1 MEANAAMIFS
11 ALLMYGVATGALVD
25 ATAGQ
30 AQPAQPQSPP
40 AVTAPVDPEAYDLGE
55 VVISGGQPR
64 GSVLGDIKPEIV
76 LDARDIRAYGANN
89 ITDLLAA
96 LAPQTGSARGRG
108 GGHPVVLL
116 NGHRISSFRE
126 IRAIPTEAIERVEI
140 LPEEVALTYGYA
152 ADQRVVNFVLRE
164 RFRALTT
171 EAGVTAATAGDR
183 TTGQIASN
191 ALRIRGDERWTLD
204 LQYQHATPLF
214 ESDRD
219 IDRPLGNA
227 PFDRIGNV
235 GGIPAGSEIDPAL
248 SGLAG
253 SVVTVAGVPGA
264 ATTGSPTPADF
275 AATANVPNSNDDQAF
290 RTLLARSDS
299 GSINGAVTRA
309 FGGVM
314 ATVNATVEASD
325 SRSYLGLPAA
335 TFTVPGTSS
344 WSPFTDDVS
353 LYRYIDALGAKA
365 RDSDSLSGHLGGSA
379 NGDLGDW
386 RWTVTGNLD
395 QARSDTVTQRG
406 LDVSPLQARIT
417 AGDPGFNPYAPLAA
431 ADLVRLSDDRSRSTT
446 RTVDGEAVFNGTLYE
461 LPAGDLSSTFK
472 GGFESITLD
481 SRSERSGVVQTSD
494 ISRQTGTLQTSL
506 NLPIASRRNEVLTA
520 LGDLSA
526 NLNLQYEDLSDFGG
540 LTTLGYGLTWSPVE
554 PVRFIV
560 SYTDEDGAPTVQ
572 QLNDPTIFTPGVATY
587 DYATGQTV
595 DITRVTGGNTA
606 LTADNRRV
614 LKVGVNWKPL
624 EETDLRISADY
635 VRSNTRDQ
643 VSDFPS
649 LNPDIEAAFPDRFTR
664 DSSGRLT
671 AIDARAVNFARAD
684 RQEIRWGFNYSRPIR
699 DTSPRPEV
707 SPELRAR
714 FEAERDRR
722 VAARAREEGRT
733 AQVPAGDQPAP
744 PTAAPGPDG
753 GPPPGDAGPPRP
765 GEGGRFGGPGGPGRG
780 GGGGGGR
787 GGFGGPGGFGAREG
801 RLQLAIYHTW
811 RFQDEIL
818 IRDGLPVLDLL
829 DGAAVGGRGGQP
841 RHEVELQAG
850 YSLNGLGARVNANWK
865 AATDVNGTVSSGD
878 LHYSDQAT
886 VGVKFFAD
894 LTARPELLSR
904 FFWLRGSR
912 ISLDIDN
919 IFDSRLQVRDSLGN
933 TPVGYQPDYLD
944 PTGRTIKLSIRKLL
958 F

>member
-1 MEANAAMIFS
+1 MILS
-11 ALLMYGVATGALVD
+11 SLLMYGVAAGALSD
-25 ATAGQ
+25 AAAGQ
-30 AQPAQPQSPP
+30 DQTAQPQTPP
-40 AVTAPVDPEAYDLGE
+40 AVAAPADPEAYDLGE
-55 VVISGGQPR
+55 VVVTSKAR
-64 GSVLGDIKPEIV
+64 GSVLGDIKPELV

-89 ITDLLAA
+89 ITDLLEA
-96 LAPQTGSARGRG
+96 LAPQTGSARGRSSG
-108 GGHPVVLL
+108 RPVVLL
-116 NGHRISSFRE
+116 NGRRISGFRE

-140 LPEEVALTYGYA
+140 LPEEVALTYGYP

-204 LQYQHATPLF
+204 VQLQHATPLF

-219 IDRPLGNA
+219 IDRPLGDS
-227 PFDRIGNV
+227 PYDRIGNV
-235 GGIPAGSEIDPAL
+235 GGIPQGGEIDPAL

-253 SVVTVAGVPGA
+253 STVTVAGVPGA
-264 ATTGSPTPADF
+264 ATTGIPTLADF
-275 AATANVPNSNDDQAF
+275 ASTANVPNTNDDQAF
-290 RTLLARSDS
+290 RTLLARSNS
-299 GSINGAVTRA
+299 GSINGAVTRT
-309 FGGVM
+309 FGDVM

-325 SRSYLGLPAA
+325 SRSYLGLPTA
-335 TFTVPGTSS
+335 TFTLPTTNPY
-344 WSPFTDDVS
+344 SPFSDDVS
-353 LYRYIDALGAKA
+353 LYRYIDTLGGRA
-365 RDSDSLSGHLGGSA
+365 RDSDSLTGHLGGSA
-379 NGDLGDW
+379 NGNLGEW
-386 RWTVTGNLD
+386 RWTVTGNFD
-395 QARSDTVTQRG
+395 QTRSETVTQRG
-406 LDVSPLQARIT
+406 LDVTDLQARIT
-417 AGDPGFNPYAPLAA
+417 AGDPGFNPYATLAA
-431 ADLVRLSDDRSRSTT
+431 SDLVRLPDDRSRSTS
-446 RTVDGEAVFNGTLYE
+446 RTVGGETVFNGTLYDV
-461 LPAGDLSSTFK
+461 PAGALSATFK
-472 GGFESITLD
+472 GGYESVSLD
-481 SRSERSGVVQTSD
+481 SRSERSGVVQTGD
-494 ISRQTGTLQTSL
+494 VSRQTGSLQTSL

-540 LTTLGYGLTWSPVE
+540 LSTIGYGVTWSPVE

-560 SYTDEDGAPTVQ
+560 SYTDEDGAPSVN

-595 DITRVTGGNTA
+595 DVTRITGGNSA

-614 LKVGVNWKPL
+614 LKLGANWKPF
-624 EETDLRISADY
+624 EETDLRLSADY

-649 LNPDIEAAFPDRFTR
+649 LTPEIEAAFPDRFTR
-664 DSSGRLT
+664 DAVTGQLIS
-671 AIDARAVNFARAD
+671 IDARAVNFARAD

-699 DTSPRPEV
+699 DTSPQPEI

-714 FEAERDRR
+714 YQAERDRR
-722 VAARAREEGRT
+722 IAARAREDGREAPPPSGDLPVPPPG
-733 AQVPAGDQPAP
+733 AQGPDGPPPAGDAP
-744 PTAAPGPDG
+744 RG
-753 GPPPGDAGPPRP
+753 P
-765 GEGGRFGGPGGPGRG
+765 GEGGRFGGPGGGGRGGPG
-780 GGGGGGR
+780 GGGGFGGR
-787 GGFGGPGGFGAREG
+787 GAREG
-801 RLQLAIYHTW
+801 RLQLAVYHTW

-865 AATDVNGTVSSGD
+865 AATDVNGTLSSGD

-886 VGVKFFAD
+886 VGLKFFAD
-894 LTARPELLSR
+894 LSARPELLSR

-912 ISLDIDN
+912 VSLDIDN
-919 IFDSRLQVRDSLGN
+919 LFDSRLDVRDSSGN

-944 PTGRTIKLSIRKLL
+944 PTGRTIKISFRKLL

>member
-1 MEANAAMIFS
+1 MILS
-11 ALLMYGVATGALVD
+11 SLLMYGVAAGALAD
-25 ATAGQ
+25 ATAVQ
-30 AQPAQPQSPP
+30 DSVAAPQSPS
-40 AVTAPVDPEAYDLGE
+40 AVTAPVDPEAYDLGDI
-55 VVISGGQPR
+55 VISGGQPR
-64 GSVLGDIKPEIV
+64 GSVLGDIKPELV

-96 LAPQTGSARGRG
+96 LAPQTGSAQGRG
-108 GGHPVVLL
+108 GGRPVVLL
-116 NGHRISSFRE
+116 NGHRISGFRE
-126 IRAIPTEAIERVEI
+126 IRSIPTEAIERVEI
-140 LPEEVALTYGYA
+140 LPEEVALTYGYR

-183 TTGQIASN
+183 TTSQIASN

-204 LQYQHATPLF
+204 AQYQHAAPVF

-219 IDRPLGNA
+219 I
-227 PFDRIGNV
+227 
-235 GGIPAGSEIDPAL
+235 E
-248 SGLAG
+248 
-253 SVVTVAGVPGA
+253 
-264 ATTGSPTPADF
+264 
-275 AATANVPNSNDDQAF
+275 PNTDDQAF

-325 SRSYLGLPAA
+325 SRSYLGLPTA
-335 TFTVPGTSS
+335 TFTLPATNPYSTSAI
-344 WSPFTDDVS
+344 DVS
-353 LYRYIDALGAKA
+353 LDRFIDTLGAKA

-395 QARSDTVTQRG
+395 QTRSETVTQRG
-406 LDVSPLQARIT
+406 LDATAVQTRIT
-417 AGDPGFNPYAPLAA
+417 AGDPGLDPYGPLAA
-431 ADLVRLSDDRSRSTT
+431 SDLVRLPDDRSRSTS

-461 LPAGDLSSTFK
+461 APAGALSATFK
-472 GGFESITLD
+472 GGFESVWLD
-481 SRSERSGVVQTSD
+481 SRSERSGVVQTGD
-494 ISRQTGTLQTSL
+494 ISRQTGSLQTSL

-540 LTTLGYGLTWSPVE
+540 LTTIGYGLTWSPVE

-595 DITRVTGGNTA
+595 DVTRVTGGNSA

-614 LKVGVNWKPL
+614 LKLGVNWQPI

-643 VSDFPS
+643 VSAFPS
-649 LNPDIEAAFPDRFTR
+649 LTPDIEMAFPDRFTR
-664 DSSGRLT
+664 DLSGQLT
-671 AIDARAVNFARAD
+671 SIDARAVNFARAD

-699 DTSPRPEV
+699 DTSPRPEI

-722 VAARAREEGRT
+722 IAARAREEGRT
-733 AQVPAGDQPAP
+733 PPVPGGDQPAP
-744 PTAAPGPDG
+744 PAGATGPGGAPAPGNS
-753 GPPPGDAGPPRP
+753 GPRGP
-765 GEGGRFGGPGGPGRG
+765 GEGGGFRGPGGPG
-780 GGGGGGR
+780 GGGGR
-787 GGFGGPGGFGAREG
+787 GGFGAREG
-801 RLQLAIYHTW
+801 RLQLAVYHTW

-829 DGAAVGGRGGQP
+829 DGAAVGSRGGQP

-850 YSLNGLGARVNANWK
+850 YSLSGLGARVNANWK
-865 AATDVNGTVSSGD
+865 AATDVNGTLSSGD

-886 VGVKFFAD
+886 VGLKFFAD
-894 LTARPELLSR
+894 LTARPELISR

-919 IFDSRLQVRDSLGN
+919 VFDSRLQVRDSLGN
-933 TPVGYQPDYLD
+933 TPAGYQPDYLD
-944 PTGRTIKLSIRKLL
+944 PTGRTIKLSFRKLL

>member
-1 MEANAAMIFS
+1 MIFS
-11 ALLMYGVATGALVD
+11 SLLMYGVAAGALAD

-30 AQPAQPQSPP
+30 DQAVQPQSPP
-40 AVTAPVDPEAYDLGE
+40 AVEAPIDPETYDLGE
-55 VVISGGQPR
+55 VVVSGTRQR
-64 GSVLGDIKPEIV
+64 GTVLGDIKPELV

-89 ITDLLAA
+89 LTDLLDA
-96 LAPQTGSARGRG
+96 LAPQTGSAQGRG
-108 GGHPVVLL
+108 SGRPVVLL
-116 NGHRISSFRE
+116 NGKRISGFRE

-140 LPEEVALTYGYA
+140 LPEEVALTYGYR

-171 EAGVTAATAGDR
+171 EAGVSAATAGDR
-183 TTGQIASN
+183 TTSQIASN

-204 LQYQHATPLF
+204 VQYQHATPVF

-219 IDRPLGNA
+219 IARPLGDS
-227 PFDRIGNV
+227 PYDRVGNV
-235 GGIPAGSEIDPAL
+235 GGVPAGGEIDPAL

-253 SVVTVAGVPGA
+253 SVVTLAGVPGA
-264 ATTGSPTPADF
+264 ATTGIPTLADF
-275 AATANVPNSNDDQAF
+275 AATANTPNANDDQAF

-299 GSINGAVTRA
+299 GSINGAITRA

-335 TFTVPGTSS
+335 TFALPATNPF
-344 WSPFTDDVS
+344 SPFSQDVS
-353 LYRYIDALGAKA
+353 LYRYIDTLGAKA

-386 RWTVTGNLD
+386 RWTVTGNFD
-395 QARSDTVTQRG
+395 QTRSETVTQRG
-406 LDVSPLQARIT
+406 LDVATLQTRLD
-417 AGDPGFNPYAPLAA
+417 AGDPGFNPYAALSAG
-431 ADLVRLSDDRSRSTT
+431 DLVRLPDDRSRSTT
-446 RTVDGEAVFNGTLYE
+446 RTLDGEVLFNGTLYE
-461 LPAGDLSSTFK
+461 APAGPMNASFK
-472 GGFESITLD
+472 GGFESISLD
-481 SRSERSGVVQTSD
+481 SRSERSGLVQTGD
-494 ISRQTGTLQTSL
+494 ISRQTGSLQTSL
-506 NLPIASRRNEVLTA
+506 NLPIASRRNEVLSA

-540 LTTLGYGLTWSPVE
+540 LTTIGYGLTWSPVE

-560 SYTDEDGAPTVQ
+560 SYTDEDGSPTVQ

-595 DITRVTGGNTA
+595 DVTRITGGNSG

-614 LKVGVNWKPL
+614 LKIGANWKPFT
-624 EETDLRISADY
+624 ETDLRISADY

-649 LNPDIEAAFPDRFTR
+649 LTPDIEAAFPDRFTR
-664 DSSGRLT
+664 DVSGQLIS
-671 AIDARAVNFARAD
+671 IDARAVNFARAD
-684 RQEIRWGFNYSRPIR
+684 RQQIRWGFNYSRAIH
-699 DTSPRPEV
+699 DTSPRPEI
-707 SPELRAR
+707 SPEMRAR
-714 FEAERDRR
+714 FAAERDRR
-722 VAARAREEGRT
+722 MAARAREEGRQPEAAT
-733 AQVPAGDQPAP
+733 GDQPAP
-744 PTAAPGPDG
+744 PADAPGAEG
-753 GPPPGDAGPPRP
+753 GPPPGDAGPR
-765 GEGGRFGGPGGPGRG
+765 EGGGFRGPGGGGPGGPGG
-780 GGGGGGR
+780 GGGGGFGGR
-787 GGFGGPGGFGAREG
+787 GGGAREG
-801 RLQLAIYHTW
+801 RMQFALYHTW

-829 DGAAVGGRGGQP
+829 EGAAIGSSGGQP
-841 RHEVELQAG
+841 RHEIEMQAG
-850 YSLNGLGARVNANWK
+850 YSLSGLGARVNATWK
-865 AATDVNGTVSSGD
+865 AATDVNGTLSSGD

-894 LTARPELLSR
+894 LTARPELISR

-912 ISLDIDN
+912 VSLDIDN
-919 IFDSRLQVRDSLGN
+919 LFDSRLQVRDSLGN

-944 PTGRTIKLSIRKLL
+944 PTGRTIKISFRKLL

>member
-1 MEANAAMIFS
+1 MILS
-11 ALLMYGVATGALVD
+11 SLLMYGVAAGALAD
-25 ATAGQ
+25 AAAGQ
-30 AQPAQPQSPP
+30 DQTVQPQTPP
-40 AVTAPVDPEAYDLGE
+40 AVAAPMDPETFDLGE
-55 VVISGGQPR
+55 VVISGGRPR
-64 GSVLGDIKPEIV
+64 GSVLGDIEPELV

-96 LAPQTGSARGRG
+96 LTPQTGSARGRG
-108 GGHPVVLL
+108 SGRPVVLL
-116 NGHRISSFRE
+116 NGKRISGFRE
-126 IRAIPTEAIERVEI
+126 IRSIPTEAIERVEI
-140 LPEEVALTYGYA
+140 LPEEVALTYGYR

-183 TTGQIASN
+183 TTSQIASN

-204 LQYQHATPLF
+204 VQYQHATPVF

-219 IDRPLGNA
+219 IDRPLGDS
-227 PFDRIGNV
+227 PYDRVGNV
-235 GGIPAGSEIDPAL
+235 GGVPAGGEIDPAL
-248 SGLAG
+248 SALAG
-253 SVVTVAGVPGA
+253 AVVTVAGVPGS
-264 ATTGSPTPADF
+264 ATTRSPTLADF
-275 AATANVPNSNDDQAF
+275 AATAGTPNTNDDQAF

-309 FGGVM
+309 FGDVM

-325 SRSYLGLPAA
+325 SRSYLGLPTANFA
-335 TFTVPGTSS
+335 LQSASP
-344 WSPFTDDVS
+344 WSPFNNDVS
-353 LYRYIDALGAKA
+353 LYRYIDTLGAKA
-365 RDSDSLSGHLGGSA
+365 RDSDSLSGHLGGAA
-379 NGDLGDW
+379 NGELGDW

-395 QARSDTVTQRG
+395 QTRSETVTQRG
-406 LDVSPLQARIT
+406 LDVTALQTRIA

-431 ADLVRLSDDRSRSTT
+431 ADLVRLPDDRSRSTS
-446 RTVDGEAVFNGTLYE
+446 RTVGGEAVFNGTLYE
-461 LPAGDLSSTFK
+461 LSAGAMSATVK
-472 GGFESITLD
+472 GGFESVSLD
-481 SRSERSGVVQTSD
+481 ARSERSGVVQESD
-494 ISRQTGTLQTSL
+494 ISRQTGSLQTSL
-506 NLPIASRRNEVLTA
+506 NLPIASRRNAVLAA

-540 LTTLGYGLTWSPVE
+540 LATIGYGLTWSPVE

-595 DITRVTGGNTA
+595 DVTRVTGGNSA

-614 LKVGVNWKPL
+614 LKVGANWKPFD
-624 EETDLRISADY
+624 ETDLRLSADY

-649 LNPDIEAAFPDRFTR
+649 LTPDIEAAFPDRFTR
-664 DSSGRLT
+664 DLSGQLT
-671 AIDARAVNFARAD
+671 SIDARAVNFARAD
-684 RQEIRWGFNYSRPIR
+684 RQEIRWGFNYSRAIR
-699 DTSPRPEV
+699 DTSPPPQI

-714 FEAERDRR
+714 FIAERDRR
-722 VAARAREEGRT
+722 IAARNREEGRQPQAAT
-733 AQVPAGDQPAP
+733 GDQPAP
-744 PTAAPGPDG
+744 AAGA
-753 GPPPGDAGPPRP
+753 AGPEGAPAAGATGRRGP
-765 GEGGRFGGPGGPGRG
+765 GEGGGFRGPGGGGPGGGGPG
-780 GGGGGGR
+780 GGGFGGR
-787 GGFGGPGGFGAREG
+787 GGGAREG
-801 RLQLAIYHTW
+801 RLQMAVYHTW

-829 DGAAVGGRGGQP
+829 DGAAVGSRGGQP

-850 YSLNGLGARVNANWK
+850 YSLNGLGARVNASWK
-865 AATDVNGTVSSGD
+865 AATDVNGTLSSGD

-886 VGVKFFAD
+886 VGLKFFAD
-894 LTARPELLSR
+894 LTARPELISR

-919 IFDSRLQVRDSLGN
+919 VFDSRLEVRDSLGV

-944 PTGRTIKLSIRKLL
+944 PTGRTIKLSFRKLL